1 MDNETLKSLIL
12 QYRDSGMTYQ
22 EISDKLVSEY
32 GIMKSRQAIQGLY
45 KRTVQNLKSDSDKI
59 KRLREAD
66 VVNLYCLGYNMSEV
80 QRLMEDLGYDIS
92 YSEVNRIIKRYK
104 KEDDY
109 IKEVEDSI
117 VSRIRDI
124 ADKVSS
130 IDDIIN
136 NVNYKGVSIKKEKV
150 LEYLVEAYK
159 NKIIDRIREDLIKIY
174 EFTDSKGAVKKIID
188 DLKLDIKINEL
199 KRTL

>member
-45 KRTVQNLKSDSDKI
+45 KRTVQSLKSDSDKI

-136 NVNYKGVSIKKEKV
+136 NVNYKGVPIKKEKV

-159 NKIIDRIREDLIKIY
+159 NKIIDKIREDLIKIY
-174 EFTDSKGAVKKIID
+174 EFTDSKEAVKKIID

>member
-136 NVNYKGVSIKKEKV
+136 NVNYKGVPIKKEKV

-159 NKIIDRIREDLIKIY
+159 NKIIDKIREDLIKIY
-174 EFTDSKGAVKKIID
+174 EFTDSKEAVKKIID

>member
-45 KRTVQNLKSDSDKI
+45 KRTVQSLKSDSDKI

-136 NVNYKGVSIKKEKV
+136 NVNYKGVPIKKEKV

-159 NKIIDRIREDLIKIY
+159 NKITDKIREDLIKIY
-174 EFTDSKGAVKKIID
+174 EFTDSKEAVKKIID

>member
-45 KRTVQNLKSDSDKI
+45 KRTVQNLKSNSDKI

-104 KEDDY
+104 KEDGY

-136 NVNYKGVSIKKEKV
+136 NVNYKGVPIKKEKV

-159 NKIIDRIREDLIKIY
+159 NKIIDKIREDLIKIY
-174 EFTDSKGAVKKIID
+174 EFTDSKEAVKKIID

>member
-104 KEDDY
+104 KEDGY

-136 NVNYKGVSIKKEKV
+136 NVNYKGVPIKKEKV

-159 NKIIDRIREDLIKIY
+159 NKIIDKIREDLIKIY
-174 EFTDSKGAVKKIID
+174 EFTDSKEAVKKIID

>member
-117 VSRIRDI
+117 VSRIRDV

-136 NVNYKGVSIKKEKV
+136 NVNYKGVPIKKEKV

-159 NKIIDRIREDLIKIY
+159 NKIIDKIREDLIKIY
-174 EFTDSKGAVKKIID
+174 EFTDSKEAVKKIID